1 VDVKTITIVADDKVG
16 LLADISYVL
25 AKSKINI
32 ESICVEVIAGKAVIL
47 MGLTDA
53 EKGKLVIEAAGY
65 TVENL
70 DAVVIKLKDQT
81 GEVTKITTTLTK
93 EGVDV
98 KKVDILAK
106 DKGNSIVAIEVD
118 KHKRASAILK
128 PYLVSNE
135 IEY

>member
-1 VDVKTITIVADDKVG
+1 MKTITIVADDKVG

>member
-1 VDVKTITIVADDKVG
+1 VKTITIVADDKVG